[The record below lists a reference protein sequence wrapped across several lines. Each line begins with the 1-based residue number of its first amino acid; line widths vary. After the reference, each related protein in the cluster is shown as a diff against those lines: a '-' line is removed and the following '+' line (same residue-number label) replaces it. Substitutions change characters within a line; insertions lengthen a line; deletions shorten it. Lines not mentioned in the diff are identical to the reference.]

1 MREVQ
6 KQRRSHISYAK
17 PTRRESHS
25 QSGNTCSPR
34 WSIILIMPRLPSPSG
49 LLHQMHWARCER
61 DTRWKFAIRPTR
73 KQLRAADDPFIWDA
87 AMKCAWAQL
96 SGPLSNLDTILSLS
110 PYYPKLRALAFSH
123 RPNQYREETCLSS
136 TISIERDKLLM
147 LGCTT
152 IIGICDCESYSYE
165 PSRRSNQD
173 NGENFACSTTV
184 TRSVGGLV
192 HFSASKKA
200 LSHASSNPL
209 RSTFMHAACSE
220 GNEDSLRERG
230 AMQRCN
236 FERAPYRHVCKIG
249 WESKNS
255 E

>member
-1 MREVQ
+1 MFSAVEHYPNHAPPALAQWPTAPNALGPLRERHALEICNSPHA
-6 KQRRSHISYAK
+6 KAITRRRSFDMG
-17 PTRRESHS
+17 RR
-25 QSGNTCSPR
+25 
-34 WSIILIMPRLPSPSG
+34 
-49 LLHQMHWARCER
+49 
-61 DTRWKFAIRPTR
+61 
-73 KQLRAADDPFIWDA
+73 A
-87 AMKCAWAQL
+87 AMKCALEQL